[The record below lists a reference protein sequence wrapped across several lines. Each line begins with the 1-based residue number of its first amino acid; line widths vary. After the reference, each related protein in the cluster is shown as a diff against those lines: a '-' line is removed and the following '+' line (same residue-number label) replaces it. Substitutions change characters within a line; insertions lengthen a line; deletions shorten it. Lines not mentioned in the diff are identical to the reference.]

1 MDCLFLPWNFN
12 CLFTSRSFKE
22 RLFLLKYKSTVSHSP
37 IEWAYYMLL
46 ALESQICVVIV
57 LQKEFNRTMTWRGST
72 ELSCLCVKPVW
83 GTKSQYLNEIL
94 SKTDKTWTWC
104 CIIASSHICW
114 INFEQGVFSR
124 KQQHNVLQTL
134 FRKNKKKIYLPTYP
148 YLNLWVGFGQTEI
161 FLMVALSFDSHGVIY
176 IYIYMDSIKELTLIL
191 KIICQ
196 CDVKSIMMS
205 VWCQEH

>member
-1 MDCLFLPWNFN
+1 
-12 CLFTSRSFKE
+12 
-22 RLFLLKYKSTVSHSP
+22 
-37 IEWAYYMLL
+37 MLL

>member
-1 MDCLFLPWNFN
+1 MSLYLLVKYEHVQDAINILWTVYSCLGISTAFSLLDMIIIL
-12 CLFTSRSFKE
+12 LFQVTSFKE
-22 RLFLLKYKSTVSHSP
+22 SFFLLKYKSTVSHSP

-104 CIIASSHICW
+104 CIIVSSHICW
-114 INFEQGVFSR
+114 INFETVKVSFLENNNIMFYKLYSE
-124 KQQHNVLQTL
+124 KE
-134 FRKNKKKIYLPTYP
+134 KNLPTYLP
-148 YLNLWVGFGQTEI
+148 IPKSVGQVWANWNI
-161 FLMVALSFDSHGVIY
+161 FNGGLISNF
-176 IYIYMDSIKELTLIL
+176 KIL
-191 KIICQ
+191 KN
-196 CDVKSIMMS
+196 
-205 VWCQEH
+205 